1 MRVHSRV
8 TACVR
13 AMCDTSWESRESDS
27 EVKENASA
35 GFREEDGPAQIKK

>member
-1 MRVHSRV
+1 MW
-8 TACVR
+8 
-13 AMCDTSWESRESDS
+13 DTSRDALESDS